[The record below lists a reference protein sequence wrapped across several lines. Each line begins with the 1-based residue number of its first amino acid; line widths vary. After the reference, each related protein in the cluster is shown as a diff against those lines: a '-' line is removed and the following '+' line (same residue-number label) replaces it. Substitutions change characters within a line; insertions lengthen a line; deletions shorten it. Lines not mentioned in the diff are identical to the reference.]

1 MSNDRLPGHV
11 RNGAMRAGSQ
21 NSSLRNLGYVI
32 PVKEKRKSTDGIGE
46 CYFCFE
52 FLLTTMTAD
61 KPITGIHQSS
71 GSRILSSGEKFGRKS
86 YL

>member
-32 PVKEKRKSTDGIGE
+32 PVKEKRKSTGGIGE
-46 CYFCFE
+46 RYFCCE
-52 FLLTTMTAD
+52 FLLPTMTAD

-71 GSRILSSGEKFGRKS
+71 GSRILNSGEKFGRKS

>member
-1 MSNDRLPGHV
+1 MSNDRLPGHE

-21 NSSLRNLGYVI
+21 NSSLTNLGYVI
-32 PVKEKRKSTDGIGE
+32 PSEEKRKSAVGIGE

-61 KPITGIHQSS
+61 QPITGIYQAS
-71 GSRILSSGEKFGRKS
+71 GSRILNSGEKFGRKS
-86 YL
+86 